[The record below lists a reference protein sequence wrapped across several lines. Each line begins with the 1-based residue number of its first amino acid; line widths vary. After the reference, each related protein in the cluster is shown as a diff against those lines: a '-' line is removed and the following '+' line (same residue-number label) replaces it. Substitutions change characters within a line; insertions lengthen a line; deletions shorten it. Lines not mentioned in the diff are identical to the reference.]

1 MALPGEEGLFLDMR
15 PAGTAEGIIEKFPPP
30 AYFTAFIDGGKARDK
45 AGLMAEIAPAFR
57 FPSYFGKNWDA
68 LLDCLR
74 SLPNEVP
81 AGGYALAILNS
92 ADFLSASAKDQEDFA
107 DVAGEARAFLR
118 EKFKADLVIIL
129 L

>member
-1 MALPGEEGLFLDMR
+1 MALPGEQGLFLDMR

-30 AYFTAFIDGGKARDK
+30 SYFTAFIDGAKARDK

-57 FPSYFGKNWDA
+57 FPAYFGRNWDA

-74 SLPNEVP
+74 SLPDEVP
-81 AGGYALAILNS
+81 AGGYVLAVRN
-92 ADFLSASAKDQEDFA
+92 AGDFLASSPKDQEDFA

-118 EKFKADLVIIL
+118 EKFKADFVIIL